1 MENYVGEIR
10 GVEGVAKCH
19 PTQRRQTEECRYVAA
34 ALVLSSERVNQMQ
47 LRGNARAF
55 ALHRPA
61 AISGSDWKSLDALL
75 MWDTSQQIL
84 LT

>member
-61 AISGSDWKSLDALL
+61 AIQISDLKPLNALL
-75 MWDTSQQIL
+75 TCDANQQIA